1 MRSTL
6 VERVGLRWMLT
17 VEQGFGNNP
26 LEMVAWLRGWVN
38 CVRQILMS
46 VEAFKGSSSFRY
58 DADHVVSILW
68 MGRVAVGAWQR
79 IARDPVQPDR
89 AHPENYQ
96 MNLKPSEKRKE
107 LKWKR
112 KFPLTK
118 KPVG

>member
-1 MRSTL
+1 M
-6 VERVGLRWMLT
+6 VEWVSMGWMLIAEKG
-17 VEQGFGNNP
+17 VGNYS
-26 LEMVAWLRGWVN
+26 LKMVGWQHGWVN
-38 CVRQILMS
+38 CMRRILMF
-46 VEAFKGSSSFRY
+46 VEAFTGRATSGY
-58 DADHVVSILW
+58 DADHVVSILC